1 MLMFAVFIVA
11 FVVLTIH
18 AFWTHSNDRLS
29 LCFTTIT
36 VVYMFFI
43 LKNNYEMFREEK
55 QRNQVQSDRNDCLLN
70 HFPNSDEPLTDKTAA
85 MHV

>member
-1 MLMFAVFIVA
+1 
-11 FVVLTIH
+11 
-18 AFWTHSNDRLS
+18 
-29 LCFTTIT
+29 
-36 VVYMFFI
+36 MFFI